1 MCTKVSVSRLISS
14 RSHLMFMRHS
24 FDADGNAVGGIEF
37 TITVRGSVPG
47 DSSLIKV
54 QTLVMDA
61 VEKTVNYV
69 IQNY

>member
-1 MCTKVSVSRLISS
+1 
-14 RSHLMFMRHS
+14 MFMCHS

-47 DSSLIKV
+47 DSSLNKV